1 MFSLAVHASAL
12 LSHLIASSITIL
24 VTILLLAAL
33 VALALMALSRHKKS
47 GTGPIQLLGAEGL
60 VQAELRPEGAVLIKG
75 ELWRAPAELQ
85 ESRTPLFQEGAR
97 TRRKA
102 GLYQGIHSAWRPEVW
117 AKAVCS
123 GEGYRRML
131 FWGSAQA
138 DAHGQRHFYQ

>member
-75 ELWRAPAELQ
+75 ELWRARSIDGTNIAVRE
-85 ESRTPLFQEGAR
+85 RV
-97 TRRKA
+97 
-102 GLYQGIHSAWRPEVW
+102 EV
-117 AKAVCS
+117 ASV
-123 GEGYRRML
+123 
-131 FWGSAQA
+131 
-138 DAHGQRHFYQ
+138 DRHLIVVKRYA